1 MKYPIILCED
11 DLLQLHQLERVI
23 DKFILFHDEI
33 FEVVLSAQKPSEVEA
48 YLKQFHLFFRSV
60 FYATSLIFNH

>member
-33 FEVVLSAQKPSEVEA
+33 FEVVLSA
-48 YLKQFHLFFRSV
+48 
-60 FYATSLIFNH
+60 